1 MESLVDSYKGGRF
14 NRPNDVICRSNGCLY
29 FTDRDK
35 RRTYH
40 EREIPGSE
48 GDNNLWDGACVY
60 RLTPDGGL
68 RGPAHREHPNGL
80 VPLPDERTMYVANT
94 RSTQ

>member
-1 MESLVDSYKGGRF
+1 LNGIVGRQLQRRALF

-29 FTDRDK
+29 FTDPAN

-48 GDNNLWDGACVY
+48 GDNNLWGGACVY
-60 RLTPDGGL
+60 RLAPDGGL
-68 RGPAHREHPNGL
+68 SVLGHREYPNALAAGRAHN
-80 VPLPDERTMYVANT
+80 VRGES
-94 RSTQ
+94 RSSQ